1 MDRQSQPLTN
11 EEFMDGMFIGIF
23 NGIFIG
29 IFIGTT
35 LRAAGYLIFMRWM
48 DSDCFDVTEWQSV
61 AEAGA

>member
-1 MDRQSQPLTN
+1 
-11 EEFMDGMFIGIF
+11 MDGMFIGIF
-23 NGIFIG
+23 IGIFMG

-48 DSDCFDVTEWQSV
+48 DSDRFDVTRWQSV